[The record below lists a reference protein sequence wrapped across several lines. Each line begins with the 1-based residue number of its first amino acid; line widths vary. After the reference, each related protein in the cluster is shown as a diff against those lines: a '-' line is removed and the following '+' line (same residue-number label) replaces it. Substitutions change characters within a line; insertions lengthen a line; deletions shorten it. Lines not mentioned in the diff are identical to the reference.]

1 MCANANPDL
10 HNQDSISGHGT
21 GFTLQRD
28 SSYSPQ
34 PAHVDNY
41 EYPYCQDINK
51 YDKQMKIGQGTFGEV
66 FYAKCRRTQR
76 NVALKKVK
84 MELEKEGFPI
94 TALREIRILQ
104 LLRHENVVRLYE
116 ICRSKPTPYNRE
128 RGSIYMVFEFCEHD
142 LAGLLSN
149 PEVKFPVEEIK
160 DIIRQLFR
168 AISYLHSNNVL
179 HRDMK
184 ASNIFITREGRLKL
198 GDFGLARAIAASKMQ
213 PAKYTNRVVTL
224 WYRAPEL
231 LLGDRSY
238 SFPIDLWGVGCIM
251 AEMWI
256 RSPILQGTIE
266 THQLTLICCLCG
278 SINTRVWPDVERL
291 ELFSK
296 MIFKDETRKVV
307 ERLTPKVGNRYAV
320 DLIDKLLVLGE
331 YLQECLVY
339 NLAFNYS
346 LKSSLLHV
354 QRCSCNSKSH
364 FA

>member
-1 MCANANPDL
+1 MCANANPDT
-10 HNQDSISGHGT
+10 HTPQKDSPYS
-21 GFTLQRD
+21 TLSTQ
-28 SSYSPQ
+28 YQ
-34 PAHVDNY
+34 DNY
-41 EYPYCQDINK
+41 EFPYCQDINK

-66 FYAKCRRTQR
+66 FYAKCRRTR
-76 NVALKKVK
+76 KAVALKKVK

-116 ICRSKPTPYNRE
+116 ICRSKPTLYNRE

-149 PEVKFPVEEIK
+149 PEVKFPLEEIK
-160 DIIRQLFR
+160 DIIRQLFH
-168 AISYLHSNNVL
+168 AISYLHKNNVL

-184 ASNIFITREGRLKL
+184 ASNIFITREGKLKL
-198 GDFGLARAIAASKMQ
+198 GDFGLARAIAASKLQ

-231 LLGDRSY
+231 LLGDRNY

-256 RSPILQGTIE
+256 RSPILQGTAE
-266 THQLTLICCLCG
+266 QHQLTLISCLCG

-296 MIFKDETRKVV
+296 VVLKEETRKVV

-320 DLIDKLLVLGE
+320 DLIDKLLVLGM
-331 YLQECLVY
+331 LVFMRIKRRQ
-339 NLAFNYS
+339 N
-346 LKSSLLHV
+346 
-354 QRCSCNSKSH
+354 
-364 FA
+364 

>member
-1 MCANANPDL
+1 MCANVNPDI
-10 HNQDSISGHGT
+10 QTSQKDSPY
-21 GFTLQRD
+21 
-28 SSYSPQ
+28 SSFSTQ
-34 PAHVDNY
+34 CQDNY
-41 EYPYCQDINK
+41 EFPYCQDINK

-66 FYAKCRRTQR
+66 FYAKCRRTR
-76 NVALKKVK
+76 RPVALKKVK

-116 ICRSKPTPYNRE
+116 ICRSKPTLYNRE

-149 PEVKFPVEEIK
+149 PEVKFPLEEIK
-160 DIIRQLFR
+160 DIIRQLFH
-168 AISYLHSNNVL
+168 AISYLHKNNVL

-184 ASNIFITREGRLKL
+184 ASNIFITREGKLKL
-198 GDFGLARAIAASKMQ
+198 GDFGLARAIAANKLQ
-213 PAKYTNRVVTL
+213 PGKYTNRVVTL

-231 LLGDRSY
+231 LLGDRNY

-256 RSPILQGTIE
+256 RSPILQGTAE
-266 THQLTLICCLCG
+266 QHQLTLISCLCG

-296 MIFKDETRKVV
+296 VVLKEETRKVV
-307 ERLTPKVGNRYAV
+307 ERLTPKVANRHAV
-320 DLIDKLLVLGE
+320 ELIDRLLVLGR
-331 YLQECLVY
+331 YHGHIY
-339 NLAFNYS
+339 I
-346 LKSSLLHV
+346 
-354 QRCSCNSKSH
+354 RT
-364 FA
+364 